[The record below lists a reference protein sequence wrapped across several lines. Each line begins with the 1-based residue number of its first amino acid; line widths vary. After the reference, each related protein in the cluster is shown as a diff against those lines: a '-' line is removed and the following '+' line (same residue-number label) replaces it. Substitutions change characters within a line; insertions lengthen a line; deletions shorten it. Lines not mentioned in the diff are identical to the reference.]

1 MDDSRAIGESLKHRA
16 DVIREQARQAVARH
30 KINEIKDQIQSLEI
44 EMKLWEN
51 AYAHSQFK
59 IDALNEII
67 RVGGI

>member
-1 MDDSRAIGESLKHRA
+1 MASFEAIGESLQHRA
-16 DVIREQARQAVARH
+16 DVIREQSRQAVAMHR
-30 KINEIKDQIQSLEI
+30 ITEIKDQIQSLEI